1 MSKIQ
6 HEPFMIAVEEKG
18 LVVRVVCSHPQA
30 AQSDRPHF
38 RKCTYEIVIPKE
50 SGTMGEDQIF
60 ETAKDTFLS
69 VRDLF

>member
-30 AQSDRPHF
+30 AQSDDYA
-38 RKCTYEIVIPKE
+38 T
-50 SGTMGEDQIF
+50 D
-60 ETAKDTFLS
+60 FL
-69 VRDLF
+69 